1 MATNPIT
8 SVKSVH
14 QVIDEK
20 SEMLEQ
26 ISEYGLIIFDS
37 LYLIVIGM
45 MIIFIIHKSVIKFLY
60 PYVDNK
66 RLISV
71 VFSAIYV
78 LIIDIS
84 TLLVLKEIGFDVK
97 VIGPISIVTILIGAV
112 IIFFLVPFLPRL
124 PLKIGHMVETN
135 GVLGIVHAITTF
147 HTIIQKSDGCMA
159 FIPNA
164 LVMTSKIVNYHDSP
178 YRRIEIKLN
187 VRPDSNINE
196 MINKITET
204 VDSDKRVL
212 DKPSKAQ
219 VFIMEADAVSVQI
232 VVYCWV
238 INEDWSD
245 TRSDLW
251 MNLMIIFN
259 NAECITLSRP
269 QQEVILINE

>member
-1 MATNPIT
+1 MAENPIT

-14 QVIDEK
+14 QVIDEQ

-45 MIIFIIHKSVIKFLY
+45 MLIFIIHKSVAKFLY
-60 PYVDNK
+60 PHLDNK

-71 VFSAIYV
+71 IFSAIYV

-135 GVLGIVHAITTF
+135 GVLGVVHAITTF
-147 HTIIQKSDGCMA
+147 HTIIRKSDGCMV

-187 VRPDSNINE
+187 VRPDSNVNE
-196 MINKITET
+196 IINKISET
-204 VDSDKRVL
+204 VDSDTRVL

-219 VFIMEADAVSVQI
+219 VFIMEADAVSVQL

-238 INEDWSD
+238 INEDWFN

-251 MNLMIIFN
+251 MNLMMIFN
-259 NAECITLSRP
+259 DAECITLSRP
-269 QQEVILINE
+269 QQEIIVINA